1 MKRLTVASLILLFA
15 LGTPAGA
22 EKPPDPLDPV
32 LVRIEGLASGVRTLE
47 SDFVQEKHLA
57 VFQEVLL
64 SRGRFYYA
72 REDRLRW
79 ELLTPVQSGFV
90 LNGESGRRWHSRT
103 GESETFDLNSDPVM
117 KIVAGQLLAWTRA
130 DFPALRREYRI
141 VLLDEAPVRL
151 RLEPT
156 TGAAGFIDY
165 LQIVFSTDG
174 RHVQGVEIH
183 EKDGD
188 FTRIRFENTRVN
200 TTLAKDLF

>member
-1 MKRLTVASLILLFA
+1 MRRRTAAILMFLFA
-15 LGTPAGA
+15 LGAPAWA
-22 EKPPDPLDPV
+22 EKATDPLDPV
-32 LVRIEGLASGVRTLE
+32 LVRIENLASGVQTLE

-90 LNGESGRRWHSRT
+90 LNGQSGRRWHSRT
-103 GESETFDLNSDPVM
+103 GDSESFDLNSDPVM

-156 TGAAGFIDY
+156 TAAAGFLEY

-174 RHVQGVEIH
+174 RHVQVVEIH

-188 FTRIRFENTRVN
+188 FTRIRFENTQVN